1 MVSAEYSEAGFMHSA
16 TRLRC
21 SMMRNYIRHPSDIP
35 IDFQQEELT
44 EAHSDHLKN
53 ISQGGLAFQS
63 STNLTP
69 GSIIRVRIPLVMPV
83 FQAVGRV
90 TWCHAWGDQFEIGI
104 EFLDLDDVFRAR
116 MVEQLCHIEHFRQQ
130 VFEQEGRQLSSEQA
144 AAEWI
149 QRFAPDF
156 PGSGDDDRT

>member
-1 MVSAEYSEAGFMHSA
+1 
-16 TRLRC
+16 
-21 SMMRNYIRHPSDIP
+21 MRNYIRHPSDIP
-35 IDFQQEELT
+35 IDFQPEELT
-44 EAHSDHLKN
+44 EAHSDRLKN

-63 STNLTP
+63 STSLAP
-69 GSIIRVRIPLVMPV
+69 GSIIRVKIPLVSPV

-90 TWCHAWGDQFEIGI
+90 TWCHGRGDQFEIGI
-104 EFLDLDDVFRAR
+104 EFLDLGDVFRVR

-130 VFEQEGRQLSSEQA
+130 ILEQEGRELTSEQA

-156 PGSGDDDRT
+156 PGSDDNSRT

>member
-1 MVSAEYSEAGFMHSA
+1 MPS
-16 TRLRC
+16 TTLLRC

-35 IDFQQEELT
+35 IDFQAEKLT
-44 EAHSDHLKN
+44 EAYPDRLKN

-63 STNLTP
+63 STCLSP
-69 GSIIRVRIPLVMPV
+69 GSIIRVKIPLVTPV

-90 TWCHAWGDQFEIGI
+90 TWCHARGDQFEIGI

-130 VFEQEGRQLSSEQA
+130 MLEQEGRQLTSEQA
-144 AAEWI
+144 ATEWI

-156 PGSGDDDRT
+156 PASDDDDRT